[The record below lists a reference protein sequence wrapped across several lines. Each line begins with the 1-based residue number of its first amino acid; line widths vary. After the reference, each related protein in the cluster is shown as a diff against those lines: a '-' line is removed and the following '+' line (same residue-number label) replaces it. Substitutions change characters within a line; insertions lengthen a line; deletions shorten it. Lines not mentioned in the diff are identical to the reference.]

1 MPKDVRLCKFV
12 CLSKHNM
19 VEAQVSNAH
28 LRVKYQK
35 EKFLE
40 NPLKQNTWSVIFSTL
55 GGWLSR

>member
-40 NPLKQNTWSVIFSTL
+40 NPLKQNT
-55 GGWLSR
+55 